1 MFRQVVRVGFPA
13 GLAVLGIFA
22 STHLGRSAEGPSF
35 APPPVD
41 TTLWKT
47 YRWRS
52 LGPDR
57 GGRSIA
63 VSGVKGQPKVG
74 YFGATGGGLWKTTD
88 GGETWAPIT
97 DNQITSA
104 SVGAVAVSES
114 NPDIVFIGT
123 GESCIRGNIMPGDG
137 VYKSTDAGKTWT
149 HVGFKNSDAISK
161 IRIHPTNPDIV
172 FVADFGKYGVDS
184 DERGVY
190 KSTDGGKTWRKV
202 LDRGPKT
209 GAVDISIDPH
219 NPNVMYAAM
228 WEAFRTEY
236 KMSSGGPGSGLFKS
250 TDGGETW
257 TDISHATGLP
267 SGVLGRI
274 GVAVSPADG
283 NRVYALIENDNGGLF
298 KSDDAGATWTL
309 STNNRNIRQRAFYYT
324 HVTADPKSKDVVYAL
339 NTSMYRSADGG
350 KTLTQVGGGT
360 HGDMHDLWID
370 PDNAEHLMLGNDGG
384 GAISTNT
391 GQSWTAEDY
400 PTPQFYHIV
409 ATAHVPYH
417 VCGSQQDASELCVPS
432 NTGLG
437 GGFGGRGGGGG
448 RGGAQPTTYSPGG
461 SEDGYIAPDPRD
473 PDIFY
478 SGTNANGGGF
488 LTKLNRRTGE
498 VSEVSPYPR
507 MFSGEE
513 SAVIK
518 ERWQW
523 TYPIVYSPVDNR
535 TLYVGSQRVWKTIDG
550 GKTWTAISGD
560 LTRHDPKTMGPS
572 GGPITRDMN
581 GPEVY
586 GVVFTIAPSRR
597 TTNVIWTGSDDGL
610 IQVTKDGGKK
620 WTDVT
625 PKDMPEFGRV
635 SLIEASPFDSAT
647 AYAAVKR
654 PLLGD
659 KSPYIFRT
667 HDFGKTWTK
676 IVTGIRADEF
686 VHGIREDPTRKGML
700 YAATQNGVHVS
711 YDDGDHWESLRLN
724 LPDIP
729 ITSIIVT
736 ERDLAIAAHG
746 RGFYIL
752 DNIGPLRQY
761 KPEMSA
767 NAAPVLF
774 APSPL
779 VRQGLPGTIQYWLKQ
794 PAQHVRLDIL
804 DARGQVIRTYPD
816 TTNVGGRGGRGGGGA
831 PDSAEAGGGGG
842 GGGRGRGGPPPGPAR
857 TVGLNTFTWD
867 GAHAPAATFPGM
879 VLWGG
884 STQGP
889 QAAPGRYQVRLTVD
903 GTTLTQPLVVRRNP
917 MREATDADLIAQQT
931 LALQLRDK
939 VSEANGAVIQIRDV
953 KRQITERLGKS
964 NDEKLKTTGDRFS
977 NNLADVEDDIYQ
989 VKNQSG
995 QDPLNFP
1002 IKVNNRLASL
1012 LGVVSRSEGRPNAQ
1026 LYTIFNDLKAELK
1039 VETDRYQK
1047 VIATDL
1053 PAFNAELKRL
1063 GLEAIVVMRPVV
1075 F

>member
-1 MFRQVVRVGFPA
+1 MRRQLVRAILPV
-13 GLAVLGIFA
+13 AVAAAAIAA
-22 STHLGRSAEGPSF
+22 STSFGRGAEAPAWS
-35 APPPVD
+35 PPPVD
-41 TTLWKT
+41 TTIWNAFH
-47 YRWRS
+47 WRS

-88 GGETWAPIT
+88 GGATWAPVT

-114 NPDIVFIGT
+114 NPDIIFIGM

-149 HVGFKNSDAISK
+149 HVGFRESDAIAK
-161 IRIHPTNPDIV
+161 IRIHPTNPNIV
-172 FVADFGKYGVDS
+172 FVASFGKYGVES
-184 DERGVY
+184 EERGVY
-190 KSTDGGKTWRKV
+190 KSTDGGQSWKKV
-202 LDRGPKT
+202 LGRDNKT
-209 GAVDISIDPH
+209 GAVDITIDPH
-219 NPNVMYAAM
+219 NPNVMYAAL
-228 WEAFRTEY
+228 WEAYRTEY
-236 KMSSGGPGSGLFKS
+236 QMSSGGPGSGLFKS
-250 TDGGETW
+250 VDGGDTW
-257 TDISHATGLP
+257 TEITRAPGLP
-267 SGVLGRI
+267 SGMVGRI
-274 GVAVSPADG
+274 GVAVSGADG

-298 KSDDAGATWTL
+298 SSDDAGATWTL
-309 STNNRNIRQRAFYYT
+309 VNSNRNIRQRAFYYT
-324 HVTADPKSKDVVYAL
+324 HITADPKNKDVVYAL
-339 NTSMYRSADGG
+339 NTSLYRSVDGG
-350 KTLTQVGGGT
+350 KTITSVGGNT

-370 PDNAEHLMLGNDGG
+370 PDDPAHIILGNDGG
-384 GAISTNT
+384 GAISMNT
-391 GQSWTAEDY
+391 GQNWSAQDF

-409 ATAHVPYH
+409 ATTHVPYH
-417 VCGSQQDASELCVPS
+417 VCGSQQDANEQCVPS
-432 NTGLG
+432 NRGLPAA
-437 GGFGGRGGGGG
+437 GGRG
-448 RGGAQPTTYSPGG
+448 RGAPPEIYSPGG
-461 SEDGYIAPDPRD
+461 SEDGYIAPDPRN

-488 LTKLNRRTGE
+488 LQKLNRRTGE
-498 VSEVSPYPR
+498 ATEVSPYPR

-523 TYPIVYSPVDNR
+523 TYPIVFSPVDNR
-535 TLYVGSQRVWKTIDG
+535 SLYVGSQRVWKTTDG
-550 GKTWTAISGD
+550 GKTWAAISGD

-610 IQVTKDGGKK
+610 IYVTKDAGKS
-620 WTDVT
+620 WTNVT
-625 PKDMPEFGRV
+625 PKDMPDFGRV

-667 HDFGKTWTK
+667 HDFGRTWTK
-676 IVTGIRADEF
+676 ITNGIRADEW
-686 VHGIREDPTRKGML
+686 VHGIREDPARKGLL
-700 YAATQNGVHVS
+700 YAATQNGVHIS

-724 LPDIP
+724 LPDVP

-736 ERDLAIAAHG
+736 DRDLAIASHG

-761 KPEMSA
+761 KASMTTNSD
-767 NAAPVLF
+767 PVLF
-774 APSPL
+774 EPAPL
-779 VRQGLPGTIQYWLKQ
+779 IRNGTPGTIQYWLKQ
-794 PAQHVRLDIL
+794 PARDVKLEIL
-804 DARGQVIRTYPD
+804 NARGQVIRTYED
-816 TTNVGGRGGRGGGGA
+816 TAGAGGGRAGRGGRGGA
-831 PDSAEAGGGGG
+831 TPDSAAGR
-842 GGGRGRGGPPPGPAR
+842 GGGRGRGNAAQRPSRNA
-857 TVGLNTFTWD
+857 GLNTFTWD
-867 GAHAPAATFPGM
+867 GAHAPATSFPGM
-879 VLWGG
+879 ILWGG
-884 STQGP
+884 STNGP
-889 QAAPGRYQVRLTVD
+889 PAAPGRYTVRLIAD
-903 GTTLTQPLVVRRNP
+903 GKTATQPLVVKRNP
-917 MREATDADLIAQQT
+917 WREATDADLVAQEA

-939 VSEANGAVIQIRDV
+939 VSEANRAILQIRDV
-953 KRQITERLGKS
+953 KGQVTDRLTKS
-964 NDEKLKTTGDRFS
+964 NDEKLKTTGDRLS
-977 NNLADVEDDIYQ
+977 GNLADVEDDIYQ

-995 QDPLNFP
+995 QDPLNYP

-1012 LGVVSRSEGRPNAQ
+1012 LGVVSRAQGRPHAQ
-1026 LYTIFNDLKAELK
+1026 LYSIFNDLKGELK
-1039 VETDRYQK
+1039 VETDRLQK
-1047 VIATDL
+1047 VLTTDL
-1053 PAFNAELKRL
+1053 PAFNAELRRL
-1063 GLEAIVVMRPVV
+1063 GLETVVVNRPVM

>member
-1 MFRQVVRVGFPA
+1 MPRQIVRATIPIAVAVVA
-13 GLAVLGIFA
+13 IAA
-22 STHLGRSAEGPSF
+22 STSFGRGASPPPWS
-35 APPPVD
+35 PPPVD
-41 TTLWKT
+41 TALSKAF
-47 YRWRS
+47 RWRS

-88 GGETWAPIT
+88 GGNTWAPIT

-114 NPDIVFIGT
+114 NPDILFIGM

-149 HVGFKNSDAISK
+149 HVGFRESDAIAK
-161 IRIHPTNPDIV
+161 IRIHPTNPNIV
-172 FVADFGKYGVDS
+172 FVASFGKYGVDS
-184 DERGVY
+184 EERGVY

-202 LDRGPKT
+202 LGRDNKT

-219 NPNVMYAAM
+219 NPNVMYAAL
-228 WEAFRTEY
+228 WEAYRNEY
-236 KMSSGGPGSGLFKS
+236 QMSSGGPGSGLFKS
-250 TDGGETW
+250 VDGGDTW
-257 TDISHATGLP
+257 TEITRAPGLP
-267 SGVLGRI
+267 SGMVGRI
-274 GVAVSPADG
+274 GVAVSGADG

-298 KSDDAGATWTL
+298 SSDDAGATWKL
-309 STNNRNIRQRAFYYT
+309 VNSNRNIRQRAFYYT
-324 HVTADPKSKDVVYAL
+324 HITADPKNKDVVYAL
-339 NTSMYRSADGG
+339 NTSLYRSADGG
-350 KTLTQVGGGT
+350 KTITSVGGGGT
-360 HGDMHDLWID
+360 HGDMHELWID
-370 PDNAEHLMLGNDGG
+370 PDDPAHLILANDGG
-384 GAISTNT
+384 GAISMNT
-391 GQSWTAEDY
+391 GQAWSAQDF

-409 ATAHVPYH
+409 ATTHVPYH
-417 VCGSQQDASELCVPS
+417 VCGSQQDSNEQCVPS
-432 NTGLG
+432 NFGLPG
-437 GGFGGRGGGGG
+437 QGGRGGG
-448 RGGAQPTTYSPGG
+448 RGAAPEIYSPGG
-461 SEDGYIAPDPRD
+461 SEDGYIAPDPRN

-488 LTKLNRRTGE
+488 LQKLNRRTGE
-498 VSEVSPYPR
+498 VTEVSPYPR

-523 TYPIVYSPVDNR
+523 TYPIVFSPVDNR
-535 TLYVGSQRVWKTIDG
+535 TLYVGSQRVWKTTDG
-550 GKTWTAISGD
+550 GKTWAAISGD

-586 GVVFTIAPSRR
+586 AVVFTIAPSRR

-610 IQVTKDGGKK
+610 IHVTKDGGKS
-620 WTDVT
+620 WTNVT
-625 PKDMPEFGRV
+625 PKDMPDFGRV

-659 KSPYIFRT
+659 RAPYIFRT

-676 IVTGIRADEF
+676 ITNGIRADEY
-686 VHGIREDPTRKGML
+686 VHGVREDPVRKGLL

-736 ERDLAIAAHG
+736 DRDLAIASHG

-761 KPEMSA
+761 KASMAA
-767 NAAPVLF
+767 NADPVLF
-774 APSPL
+774 EPATLIRS
-779 VRQGLPGTIQYWLKQ
+779 GTPGTIQYWLKQ
-794 PAQHVRLDIL
+794 PARSVKLEIL
-804 DARGQVIRTYPD
+804 DARGQVIRTYED
-816 TTNVGGRGGRGGGGA
+816 TTAATAGRGGRGGA
-831 PDSAEAGGGGG
+831 ASDSAAAAGE
-842 GGGRGRGGPPPGPAR
+842 GRGRGNAGPRGPSRNA
-857 TVGLNTFTWD
+857 GLNTFTWD
-867 GAHAPAATFPGM
+867 GNHAPAVSFPGM
-879 VLWGG
+879 ILWGG
-884 STQGP
+884 STNGP
-889 QAAPGRYQVRLTVD
+889 PAAPGRYTVRLIAD
-903 GTTLTQPLVVRRNP
+903 GKTATQPIVVKRNP
-917 MREATDADLIAQQT
+917 WREATDADLLAQET

-939 VSEANGAVIQIRDV
+939 LSEANRAILQIRDV
-953 KRQITERLGKS
+953 KGQVSDRLTKS
-964 NDEKLKTTGDRFS
+964 NDEKLKTTGDRLS
-977 NNLADVEDDIYQ
+977 GNLGDVEDDIYQ

-995 QDPLNFP
+995 QDPLNYP

-1012 LGVVSRSEGRPNAQ
+1012 LGVVSRAQGRPHAQ
-1026 LYTIFNDLKAELK
+1026 LFSIFNDLQGELK
-1039 VETDRYQK
+1039 VETDRLEK
-1047 VIATDL
+1047 VLATDL
-1053 PAFNAELKRL
+1053 PAFNAELRRL
-1063 GLEAIVVMRPVV
+1063 GLETIVVKRPVV